1 MPLTYQGYDT
11 VLFDRHAVST
21 LAKHITELE
30 DAHLRN
36 YALPAQLQ
44 SAGRFLFNQSGRGFD
59 WRVQYKRHN
68 VTANTGANRRNFSPK
83 NLYKLAALT
92 DRGYMATDSISSLEV
107 LQNRGPEAI
116 GNLFQNFVERI
127 VQSVDQ
133 VLSTQYYIDGE
144 APENADFW
152 DGLMTMFG
160 TNGTLK
166 YDDGTQRTSNQED
179 IVGYPSGT
187 YAAVSTELGNYGG
200 SNEDGVIWPDGD
212 SDPQYDFW
220 SPIIVVGDSNQFAA
234 TTHDWKNQASEAI
247 RYAITHSG
255 KAGGKAARPTTV
267 LLARGMYNDL
277 KNLES
282 RKEEI
287 TITDQNS
294 LRALGFRDVI
304 TIDGTEVTYDNGV
317 PAHNGFGLSYE
328 NITIRSL
335 YGELMHQEG
344 PQYDLDD
351 QCHKAVVSV
360 LGNIKFNSPRNF
372 FRVVDSHTEL
382 A

>member
-1 MPLTYQGYDT
+1 MPSTYQGYDT

-44 SAGRFLFNQSGRGFD
+44 SAGRFMFNQSGRGFD
-59 WRVQYKRHN
+59 WRVQYKRHS
-68 VTANTGANRRNFSPK
+68 VSANTGVNRRNFTPK
-83 NLYKLAALT
+83 NLYKLAYLE
-92 DRGYMATDSISSLEV
+92 DRGYMATDSISTLEV

-127 VQSVDQ
+127 VNSMDQ
-133 VLSTQYYIDGE
+133 VLAGQYFIDGSATANE
-144 APENADFW
+144 DFW
-152 DGLMTMFG
+152 DGLLSMFE
-160 TNGTLK
+160 TNGTVN
-166 YDDGTQRTSNQED
+166 YSTGAQRTANQAD
-179 IVGYPSGT
+179 YVGYPNDT
-187 YAAVSTELGNYGG
+187 YAGLSTVLGNYGG
-200 SNEDGVIWPDGD
+200 SNESGVIWPDGD

-220 SPIIVVGDSNQFAA
+220 SPIIVVGNSSRFSGTSNLFSE
-234 TTHDWKNQASEAI
+234 QADEAF

-255 KAGGKAARPTTV
+255 KLGGKAARPTTV
-267 LLARGMYNDL
+267 LMARGMYNDL
-277 KNLES
+277 KNLIS
-282 RKEEI
+282 AKEEI
-287 TITDQNS
+287 AVTDTNS

-304 TIDGTEVTYDNGV
+304 SLDGVELTYDNGV
-317 PAHNGFGLSYE
+317 PAHNAFGMSYE

-344 PQYDLDD
+344 PQYDMDD
-351 QCHKAVVSV
+351 QIHKAVVSV

-372 FRVVDSHTEL
+372 FRVVDAHSQLT
-382 A
+382 